1 MSSAISAIGSS
12 AVYQG
17 QNVTARPGSSPV
29 HKQDN
34 DGDQDGSKAGETER
48 PARPS
53 SATIG
58 NTINTTA

>member
-17 QNVTARPGSSPV
+17 QNVTARPGSS
-29 HKQDN
+29 KQDN

-53 SATIG
+53 STTIG